1 MTSFLPILVCCFA
14 AQSGPLDDPRL
25 AAPVTLVAP
34 AETVEKVLAEVGR
47 QCGVTLEASGAIEE
61 DLVIVAV
68 KDVSAAQ
75 FLSRLAS
82 HFGWQWTKAGSTL
95 RLERS
100 AEAAKNED
108 RLADE
113 ARLRPF
119 VEIQRRLRETPVE
132 LSPEE
137 RARIEAELEAVRKK
151 MTKLAEAEDDE
162 SWREYDRLS
171 TLHSLLFRK
180 LDPGLKLVEQV
191 VRDLSA
197 EQLRGLVTR
206 GRLVLS
212 TKPTSAQFRMSA
224 KAARFAAEHVK
235 QAAQDGVDQLKAFEA
250 EGALKAQD
258 RENFF
263 TSPQFATAVRVTL
276 QAVERTGPA
285 FAEWTENFSGISVDV
300 AILGDPG
307 EVLTSHGNWVDRSSA
322 SFSPADAPPTG
333 LETPAPFAVFEDARF
348 QVSIDGNAGLKAQL
362 IPFAFPDDDFTAVV
376 GILGYIAGLV
386 RDARDPLYP
395 IAQILTESAAA
406 SGSNLIADGYDSN
419 IIRCVSRRLSG
430 RLRDVKSVLTAA
442 CRAAGWSPSLKENWL
457 MLRTRDWALAR
468 RSTVPR
474 GSLRELADLHQRQ
487 SGFSM
492 DQVAGLVARMTDEQA
507 TSPLL
512 ELTLIESW
520 PITTENVCLVR
531 AYAGLGIVQ
540 KELLG
545 RGDPISF
552 ATIAPGPRA
561 LLGEHLFRTGTMQP
575 PEAAPSTDEARL
587 QQYQL
592 EVESLGGRHRDWEV
606 TQILPGGPTAATV
619 LRLGVKSEP
628 GIAFRVSIG
637 GNTLQAGLTIQEFA
651 EVSMSMA
658 EESELPFEFRIEAVR
673 AGTTDS
679 WDFAI
684 VHPDLFSSPTS
695 FRQIY
700 CSPLAAFGPTDALPE
715 GHRAR
720 LAAAVQKIKERRGG
734 GGGTAAS
741 ARTSAEAH
749 LLFGVATP

>member
-25 AAPVTLVAP
+25 AEPVTLVAP

-82 HFGWQWTKAGSTL
+82 HFGWQWTTAGSTL

-137 RARIEAELEAVRKK
+137 RARIEAEVDALGKK
-151 MTKLAEAEDDE
+151 LDKLAEAEDDE
-162 SWREYDRLS
+162 SWLEYDRLMR
-171 TLHSLLFRK
+171 LFYGLSQK
-180 LDPGLKLVEQV
+180 LDAGAKLVAQV

-224 KAARFAAEHVK
+224 KAAQFAAEHVQ
-235 QAAQDGVDQLKAFEA
+235 QAARDSVDRLKKLEA
-250 EGALKAQD
+250 EGALQAQD
-258 RENFF
+258 RETFF
-263 TSPQFATAVRVTL
+263 TAPQSATAVRVTL
-276 QAVERTGPA
+276 QARERTGPA
-285 FAEWTENFSGISVDV
+285 FAEQTENLSGISVDV

-307 EVLTSHGNWVDRSSA
+307 EVLTSQADWVTDDYMSS
-322 SFSPADAPPTG
+322 SPADAAPAG
-333 LETPAPFAVFEDARF
+333 SETPAPFAVFDDARF

-362 IPFAFPDDDFTAVV
+362 APFAFPDDDFGAIV

-419 IIRCVSRRLSG
+419 IIGCVSRPLSG
-430 RLRDVKSVLTAA
+430 RLRDLKSVLTAV
-442 CRAAGWSPSLKENWL
+442 CRTGGWSPSLQENWL
-457 MLRTRDWALAR
+457 TLRTDDWALAR
-468 RSTVPR
+468 ESTVPR
-474 GSLRELADLHQRQ
+474 GLLRELADLHQRQ

-552 ATIAPGPRA
+552 ATIAPGPRT

-575 PEAAPSTDEARL
+575 PEAALSSDKARL

-606 TQILPGGPTAATV
+606 TQILPGGPTAATI

-741 ARTSAEAH
+741 ARTFAEAH